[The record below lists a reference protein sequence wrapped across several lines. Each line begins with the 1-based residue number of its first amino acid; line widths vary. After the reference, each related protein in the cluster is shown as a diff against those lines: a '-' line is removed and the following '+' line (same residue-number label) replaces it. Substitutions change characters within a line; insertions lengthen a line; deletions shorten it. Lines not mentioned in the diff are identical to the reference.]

1 MPYPIARYLIR
12 ASHTRKLQ
20 LPSLILA
27 SLLSASPSLA
37 ATQVRGVT
45 IPGESSPVLTANIFR
60 RIRETVRDVTDT
72 INTIDSS
79 FPRSNR
85 GDRSNP
91 SPQAQPAPQPQS
103 APPSANSAPSAPPA
117 SRPAPASS
125 DIQVVHRDNAPSR
138 CQAQGN
144 TLLRCEAFQIAR
156 VHSEGALVFSYYF
169 NGSPFSFVTDAA
181 SEFRLDHASSYRVV
195 GLMYGGETREI
206 RGSCGV
212 TLIGGQYRGAIC
224 QAENGIEFTYL
235 NRN

>member
-1 MPYPIARYLIR
+1 MQYAVAHYLIR
-12 ASHTRKLQ
+12 ANLTRKLG

-27 SLLSASPSLA
+27 SLLSTSPSLA
-37 ATQVRGVT
+37 ATQVRGATV
-45 IPGESSPVLTANIFR
+45 PNESSPVLMANIFR

-79 FPRSNR
+79 FPRGNR
-85 GDRSNP
+85 GDRENT
-91 SPQAQPAPQPQS
+91 SPPQPQP

-212 TLIGGQYRGAIC
+212 TLIGGQYRGAVC

>member
-1 MPYPIARYLIR
+1 MQYAIARYLIR
-12 ASHTRKLQ
+12 ANLTRKLG

-27 SLLSASPSLA
+27 SLLSTSPSLA
-37 ATQVRGVT
+37 ATQVRQAT
-45 IPGESSPVLTANIFR
+45 IPSESSPVLMANIFR

-79 FPRSNR
+79 FPRGNG
-85 GDRSNP
+85 GDRGNT
-91 SPQAQPAPQPQS
+91 SPPQPQS

-117 SRPAPASS
+117 SRPAPAQASS
-125 DIQVVHRDNAPSR
+125 DIQIVHRDNAPGR

-156 VHSEGALVFSYYF
+156 VHSEGALIFSYYF

-212 TLIGGQYRGAIC
+212 TLIGGQYRGAVC